1 MSKSFSVRKLC
12 FAAMLLA
19 LGLILPQAFHM
30 VGGQAVSSILLPMHI
45 PVLICGLL
53 LGGSYGAAVG
63 CLTPLLSCVLL
74 GMPPVAILPFM
85 VAELMVYG
93 WISGLLGKRIPLYP
107 ALIAAQVAGRIAYAI
122 ALFIGGTLLGMPC
135 AAPVSVIASAA
146 SGLPGLVIQWVFVP
160 VLVKLL
166 RRTLP
171 ETGEV
176 CVTTR

>member
-85 VAELMVYG
+85 VAELM
-93 WISGLLGKRIPLYP
+93 
-107 ALIAAQVAGRIAYAI
+107 
-122 ALFIGGTLLGMPC
+122 
-135 AAPVSVIASAA
+135 
-146 SGLPGLVIQWVFVP
+146 
-160 VLVKLL
+160 
-166 RRTLP
+166 
-171 ETGEV
+171 E
-176 CVTTR
+176 